1 MIVELLIAVVSAGL
15 GALITWA
22 LTHGDSKKLTEAQQ
36 EIIRIERERSDWER
50 RYRQQQEPLK
60 RARVLA
66 EEIRGLN
73 GKLSLEEHEVII
85 RDALQSSLIENLQ
98 GIEPSV
104 KDGLKES
111 KSMAT
116 LSELL
121 EVVRAFKREQ
131 AERAARGE
139 DRPGPQIEEKE
150 AAR

>member
-1 MIVELLIAVVSAGL
+1 MIVELLIAVVSAVL

-139 DRPGPQIEEKE
+139 DRPGPQIEKKE

>member
-1 MIVELLIAVVSAGL
+1 MGKGEELRSTEMIVELLIAVVSAVL

-85 RDALQSSLIENLQ
+85 RDALQSTLIENLQ
-98 GIEPSV
+98 EIEPGV

-111 KSMAT
+111 
-116 LSELL
+116 
-121 EVVRAFKREQ
+121 
-131 AERAARGE
+131 
-139 DRPGPQIEEKE
+139 
-150 AAR
+150 

>member
-1 MIVELLIAVVSAGL
+1 MIVELLIAVVSAVL

-22 LTHGDSKKLTEAQQ
+22 LTHSDSKKLTEAQQ

-60 RARVLA
+60 RARVLD
-66 EEIRGLN
+66 EEIRDLN

-98 GIEPSV
+98 GIEPGV
-104 KDGLKES
+104 KNGLKES

-150 AAR
+150 TAR